1 MTAESGWTKI
11 TDINYNTPAAELTI
25 VYQAKN
31 QDTTCAIS
39 NAGAFSGCVVSVE
52 LVQVGNFP

>member
-31 QDTTCAIS
+31 ADTTCAIS
-39 NAGAFSGCVVSVE
+39 NAGAFSGCVVGVE